1 MLFARPCPSSS
12 RIDDG
17 FDEHAHAP
25 LEEIETLDTELGL
38 ALEMAFLVIEVG
50 RGDELLAAELR
61 AYFLS
66 LPAQHAAQLT
76 LAAPPPLAVGRDPP
90 TLIFLM
96 QIIASLK
103 DTLKER
109 ALRTFPLKKVRRQI
123 SCWRRSPR
131 ADCRISLISFCSS
144 HGKSFWLHLAD

>member
-17 FDEHAHAP
+17 FDEHTHAP

-76 LAAPPPLAVGRDPP
+76 LAAPPPPCSGTGPADPHLPHADHRLTERYAQGASAADLSTEEGAPANILLAP
-90 TLIFLM
+90 
-96 QIIASLK
+96 QS
-103 DTLKER
+103 
-109 ALRTFPLKKVRRQI
+109 
-123 SCWRRSPR
+123 SC
-131 ADCRISLISFCSS
+131 
-144 HGKSFWLHLAD
+144 